1 LRVEFAGHAPDFVA
15 LRIEEDKGWGEFK
28 TVYGAQFHACLI
40 LNVQADDVDLIAKF
54 LFELVNDGLNRGAA
68 NSIGRLEFEQ
78 DRRACPNHGLHFFC
92 IFHQRGLARVQDAP
106 GGNQPQD
113 DDAKGEVV
121 IPFGFVGQQDEAC
134 NDCKHNGYDNKGIL
148 VGDYVHNS
156 LGVGFIFAE
165 Y

>member
-1 LRVEFAGHAPDFVA
+1 MRVEVADGAPDFVA

-28 TVYGAQFHACLI
+28 TVYGGKFHACLI

-68 NSIGRLEFEQ
+68 NSIGRLEFKQ
-78 DRRACPNHGLHFFC
+78 NGCAFAYHGLHLLR
-92 IFHQRGLARVQDAP
+92 IFHKWGLARVQDAP

-113 DDAKGEVV
+113 DNAKGEVV